1 MATKKEKNTKSK
13 KPLLKIGLILLFAA
27 LFVGV
32 GFFLTGSIVFARNA
46 IALLLLGGAGV
57 GIATPVV
64 KGINSLINKEKSNSK
79 TQTRTRTKDRTQEE
93 SLEQIPEEEE
103 EYEEEETMEVAPTTT
118 RSNNTQT
125 KGRR

>member
-1 MATKKEKNTKSK
+1 MAIKNEKTKKSK
-13 KPLLKIGLILLFAA
+13 KPLLTIGLILLFAA

-79 TQTRTRTKDRTQEE
+79 TQTRTKDRTQEE
-93 SLEQIPEEEE
+93 NLEQIPEEEE
-103 EYEEEETMEVAPTTT
+103 EYEEEETMEVTPVS
-118 RSNNTQT
+118 RSTNTQT

>member
-1 MATKKEKNTKSK
+1 MAKKEKNTKSK
-13 KPLLKIGLILLFAA
+13 KTLLTIGLILLFAA

-64 KGINSLINKEKSNSK
+64 KGINSLINKEKTNDK
-79 TQTRTRTKDRTQEE
+79 TQTRTRSKDRTQEQT
-93 SLEQIPEEEE
+93 LEQIPEEEE
-103 EYEEEETMEVAPTTT
+103 EYEEEETMEVAPTTRT
-118 RSNNTQT
+118 SSTQT
-125 KGRR
+125 KKR

>member
-1 MATKKEKNTKSK
+1 MAIKNEKTKKSK
-13 KPLLKIGLILLFAA
+13 KPLLTIGLILLFAA

-79 TQTRTRTKDRTQEE
+79 TQTRTRSKDRTQEE
-93 SLEQIPEEEE
+93 NLEQIPEEEE
-103 EYEEEETMEVAPTTT
+103 EYEEEETMEVTPVS
-118 RSNNTQT
+118 RSTNTQT

>member
-1 MATKKEKNTKSK
+1 MAIKNEKTQQSK
-13 KPLLKIGLILLFAA
+13 KPLLTIGLILLFAA

-79 TQTRTRTKDRTQEE
+79 TQTRTKDRTQEE
-93 SLEQIPEEEE
+93 NLEQIPEEEE
-103 EYEEEETMEVAPTTT
+103 EYEEEETMEVTPVS
-118 RSNNTQT
+118 RSTNTQT